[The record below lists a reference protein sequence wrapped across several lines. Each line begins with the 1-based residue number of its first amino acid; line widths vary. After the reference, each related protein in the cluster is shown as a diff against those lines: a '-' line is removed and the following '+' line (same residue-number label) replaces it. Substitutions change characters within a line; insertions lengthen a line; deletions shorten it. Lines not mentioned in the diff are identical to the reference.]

1 MKLKDLILNYLP
13 MCLRKVGIY
22 ALIKV
27 LLSPLV
33 RIYETYLS
41 WIEEKRKQVSYTGQ
55 QCMLRQI
62 VKDELGVDIVIS
74 ALDGKPYDF
83 MVTIQGEITDTM
95 RNRLTALIDKYKP
108 GYKSWRYSDAGQ
120 DDIITYSAE
129 WIEYVEQVQNMNGI
143 SLNIKEKRLNVAG
156 CNFVYKIQT
165 EYPVTNALSLQLEFI
180 ACDNENGNGNTKSQ
194 NKEAVIPQGENAI
207 ELTVSYLR
215 KQDFS
220 DPLYGYMKEVVVKI
234 IKSSEDKTQYYIK
247 ELDID

>member
-129 WIEYVEQVQNMNGI
+129 WIEYVEQALHKVGMTVSVTSTPPSGFVKIIAETPVYADLKIKIKAHIVSNVYESVYRETSVIMKANETEIRAGI
-143 SLNIKEKRLNVAG
+143 SLVLGDRFDSSARIDNVDITFE
-156 CNFVYKIQT
+156 NS
-165 EYPVTNALSLQLEFI
+165 ENDESL
-180 ACDNENGNGNTKSQ
+180 
-194 NKEAVIPQGENAI
+194 
-207 ELTVSYLR
+207 
-215 KQDFS
+215 
-220 DPLYGYMKEVVVKI
+220 
-234 IKSSEDKTQYYIK
+234 YYIK
-247 ELDID
+247 NS

>member
-62 VKDELGVDIVIS
+62 VRDELGIDIVIS
-74 ALDGKPYDF
+74 SLDGKPYDF
-83 MVTIQGEITDTM
+83 MVTIQGKVTDTM
-95 RNRLTALIDKYKP
+95 RNRLTALVDKYKP

-129 WIEYVEQVQNMNGI
+129 WTGYVEQIQNINGI
-143 SLNIKEKRLNVAG
+143 SLKLTGRHTNVM
-156 CNFVYKIQT
+156 VVDYTYTIQT
-165 EYPVTNALSLQLEFI
+165 DYPVTHDLALKLTFVGGNNAYNYTMTVNKDTSILS
-180 ACDNENGNGNTKSQ
+180 GTNTT
-194 NKEAVIPQGENAI
+194 G
-207 ELTVSYLR
+207 LTVSFGR
-215 KQDFS
+215 ESMDRPMIDSMKQIDV
-220 DPLYGYMKEVVVKI
+220 DI
-234 IKSSEDKTQYYIK
+234 IATAGDKTHYFIK
-247 ELDID
+247 EIQLS

>member
-33 RIYETYLS
+33 RVYETYLS

-74 ALDGKPYDF
+74 SLDGKPYDF

-108 GYKSWRYSDAGQ
+108 GYKSWRYSDSGQ
-120 DDIITYSAE
+120 DDIVTYSAE
-129 WIEYVEQVQNMNGI
+129 WIEYVEQVQNMNAI
-143 SLNIKEKRLNVAG
+143 SLKLTGRHVNVME
-156 CNFVYKIQT
+156 VDYTYTIQT
-165 EYPVTNALSLQLEFI
+165 DYPVTHDLILQLTFVGRNDES
-180 ACDNENGNGNTKSQ
+180 DYTHSV
-194 NKEAVIPQGENAI
+194 NKEVSILSGTNPVEVNVMFVRKDINSPGVKYMKQIDVDIIVSAGDKTHYFIKEI
-207 ELTVSYLR
+207 ELS
-215 KQDFS
+215 
-220 DPLYGYMKEVVVKI
+220 
-234 IKSSEDKTQYYIK
+234 
-247 ELDID
+247 

>member
-62 VKDELGVDIVIS
+62 VRDELGIDIVIS
-74 ALDGKPYDF
+74 SLDGKPYDF
-83 MVTIQGEITDTM
+83 MVTIQGKVTDTM
-95 RNRLTALIDKYKP
+95 RNRLTALVDKYKP

-143 SLNIKEKRLNVAG
+143 SLKLTGRHANVME
-156 CNFVYKIQT
+156 VDYTYTIQT
-165 EYPVTNALSLQLEFI
+165 DYPVTHDLSLKLSFVGSNDEYDYTQTLKREVSILSGTNSVEVNAMFVRKDTNSPSVRYIKQIDVDIIASSGDKTYYFI
-180 ACDNENGNGNTKSQ
+180 
-194 NKEAVIPQGENAI
+194 KEI
-207 ELTVSYLR
+207 ELS
-215 KQDFS
+215 
-220 DPLYGYMKEVVVKI
+220 
-234 IKSSEDKTQYYIK
+234 
-247 ELDID
+247 

>member
-55 QCMLRQI
+55 QCMLHQI
-62 VKDELGVDIVIS
+62 VRDELGIDIVIS
-74 ALDGKPYDF
+74 SLDGKPYDF
-83 MVTIQGEITDTM
+83 MVTIQGKVTDTM
-95 RNRLTALIDKYKP
+95 RNRLTALVDKYKP

-129 WIEYVEQVQNMNGI
+129 WTGYVEQIQNINGI
-143 SLNIKEKRLNVAG
+143 SLKLTGRHTNVM
-156 CNFVYKIQT
+156 VVDYTYTIQT
-165 EYPVTNALSLQLEFI
+165 DYPVIHDLALKLTFVGGNNAYNYTMTVNKDTSILSGTNTT
-180 ACDNENGNGNTKSQ
+180 G
-194 NKEAVIPQGENAI
+194 
-207 ELTVSYLR
+207 LTVSFGR
-215 KQDFS
+215 ESMDRPMIDSMKQIDV
-220 DPLYGYMKEVVVKI
+220 DI
-234 IKSSEDKTQYYIK
+234 IATAGDKTHYFIK
-247 ELDID
+247 EIQLS